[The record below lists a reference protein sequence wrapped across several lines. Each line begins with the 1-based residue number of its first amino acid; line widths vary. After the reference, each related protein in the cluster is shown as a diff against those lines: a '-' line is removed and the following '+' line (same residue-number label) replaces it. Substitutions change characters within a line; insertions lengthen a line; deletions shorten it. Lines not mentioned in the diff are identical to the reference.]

1 MLIREE
7 TSPKMVSQENLPSA
21 VMCLRQANISPT
33 ETIYFH
39 SLISLSAKVKCWLLL
54 PWVGGALEQEE
65 LLFAGVTK
73 SSLNY
78 LLIKLLLI
86 H

>member
-7 TSPKMVSQENLPSA
+7 TSPKTVSQENLPSA

-54 PWVGGALEQEE
+54 P
-65 LLFAGVTK
+65 
-73 SSLNY
+73 
-78 LLIKLLLI
+78 
-86 H
+86 